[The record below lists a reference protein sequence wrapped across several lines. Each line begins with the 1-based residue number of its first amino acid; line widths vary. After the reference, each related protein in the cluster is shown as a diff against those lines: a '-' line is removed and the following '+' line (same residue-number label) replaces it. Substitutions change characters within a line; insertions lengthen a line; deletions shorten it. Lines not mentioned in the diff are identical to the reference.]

1 MNRREVLQLLSRVA
15 VVPLLTPASPE
26 AVWDLGRTIH
36 GRLAGRT
43 GRTLDAH
50 QLETVTRIAELIL
63 PETDTPGATSVNVPG
78 FIDLMLTEWYPA
90 AERER
95 FLEGLADIDTRSGL
109 EYGGVFVDIRAADQ
123 VAMLETL
130 DGVKGAQSSAEDAF
144 ATAKELTIFG
154 YFTSEVV
161 MKDVTHHQ
169 VIPGRFNGC
178 IPR

>member
-15 VVPLLTPASPE
+15 VVPLLPPASPE
-26 AVWDLGRTIH
+26 VVWDLGRTIH

-50 QLETVTRIAELIL
+50 QMETVTKIAELIL
-63 PETDTPGATSVNVPG
+63 PETNTPGATSVKVPE

-95 FLEGLADIDTRSGL
+95 FLEGLAGIDVRSGL
-109 EYGGVFVDIRAADQ
+109 EYGGVFLDIRAADQ
-123 VAMLETL
+123 VALLEIL
-130 DGVKGAQSSAEDAF
+130 DGVKGAQSSPEDAF
-144 ATAKELTIFG
+144 ATVKELTIFG

-161 MKDVTHHQ
+161 MRDVTHHQ